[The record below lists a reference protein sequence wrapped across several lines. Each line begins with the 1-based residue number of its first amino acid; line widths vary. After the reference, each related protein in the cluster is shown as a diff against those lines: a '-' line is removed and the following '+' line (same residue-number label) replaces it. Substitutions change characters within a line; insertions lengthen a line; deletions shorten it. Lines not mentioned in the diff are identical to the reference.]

1 MSELLAKVMEE
12 KRLNEHGGIVMKS
25 YYIEVNYTPSG
36 LCAMERDLLDQA
48 KPFNNSLIVD
58 AQVDDLVAYF
68 ESVQQAF
75 HKAKPK
81 LKTVDIS
88 HWETGTSLQYIHI
101 GQICLTLKEVR
112 NMPIAFY
119 NYIINKYNKQY
130 GTERL
135 SEQGNVHLHG

>member
-1 MSELLAKVMEE
+1 MSELLEKVMKE
-12 KRLNEHGGIVMKS
+12 KRFIEQEKKEMKN

-48 KPFNNSLIVD
+48 KPFNGCIITE

-68 ESVQQAF
+68 GSLQQAF
-75 HKAKPK
+75 HKTKPR

-88 HWETGTSLQYIHI
+88 NWPAGNGVLFIYI

-112 NMPIAFY
+112 DTPDTFI
-119 NYIINKYNKQY
+119 NYLIRRIN
-130 GTERL
+130 
-135 SEQGNVHLHG
+135 

>member
-1 MSELLAKVMEE
+1 
-12 KRLNEHGGIVMKS
+12 MKQ
-25 YYIEVNYTPSG
+25 YFIEVNYTLSG

-48 KPFNNSLIVD
+48 KPFNSCTITD

-75 HKAKPK
+75 HKAKPR

-88 HWETGTSLQYIHI
+88 HWAAGHGVQYIHI

-112 NMPIAFY
+112 DTPITFY
-119 NYIINKYNKQY
+119 NYIISKND
-130 GTERL
+130 E
-135 SEQGNVHLHG
+135 

>member
-1 MSELLAKVMEE
+1 
-12 KRLNEHGGIVMKS
+12 MKN
-25 YYIEVNYTPSG
+25 YFIEVNYTQSG

-48 KPFNNSLIVD
+48 KPFNSCIIME

-68 ESVQQAF
+68 ESAQQAF

-88 HWETGTSLQYIHI
+88 HWPTGTGLQYIHI

-112 NMPIAFY
+112 DTPDTF
-119 NYIINKYNKQY
+119 INFLMTN
-130 GTERL
+130 RL
-135 SEQGNVHLHG
+135 IWN

>member
-1 MSELLAKVMEE
+1 
-12 KRLNEHGGIVMKS
+12 MKQ
-25 YYIEVNYTPSG
+25 YFIEVNYTPSG

-68 ESVQQAF
+68 ESIQQAF
-75 HKAKPK
+75 HKAKPR
-81 LKTVDIS
+81 LKTVTIS
-88 HWETGTSLQYIHI
+88 EWPASYDMRFIHI

-119 NYIINKYNKQY
+119 NYIINKYNEQY
-130 GTERL
+130 GTKRV
-135 SEQGNVHLHG
+135 SEEGNVHLHGLKP